1 MQRIGFRNEGCE
13 TASSKSAFYGH
24 IPMSPNT
31 VQLMCQ
37 NVNDQRQITWISLG
51 FKSFLTHCFAYFKI
65 HISSPACTLRCSLR
79 ELLLKFPR
87 PMYSLNTFS
96 PNNHAEAV
104 NLSTW
109 VQKES
114 VHNSPGY
121 RQLCLTCFIIYLD
134 ALKFNFNKLLKI
146 WTRSNFLKYF

>member
-1 MQRIGFRNEGCE
+1 MGVEGPSLQNQYFMATFQCCL
-13 TASSKSAFYGH
+13 TQCNCSAQTSMISDSLRESIRALNNSYTFVLH
-24 IPMSPNT
+24 I
-31 VQLMCQ
+31 L
-37 NVNDQRQITWISLG
+37 
-51 FKSFLTHCFAYFKI
+51 KI
-65 HISSPACTLRCSLR
+65 HISSPACTLRYSLR

-109 VQKES
+109 VQEVN

-121 RQLCLTCFIIYLD
+121 RQLFLTYYVIYLD
-134 ALKFNFNKLLKI
+134 ALKFNFTKL
-146 WTRSNFLKYF
+146 